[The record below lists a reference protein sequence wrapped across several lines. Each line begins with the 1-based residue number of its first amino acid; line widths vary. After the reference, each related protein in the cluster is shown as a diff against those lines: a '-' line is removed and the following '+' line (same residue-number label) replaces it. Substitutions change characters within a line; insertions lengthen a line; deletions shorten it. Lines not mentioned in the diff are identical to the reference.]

1 MNHGVVAAKKQSL
14 GSYAV
19 RTFALTMRPC
29 SLLLSECNKRLTLH
43 VARALQTDCLQT
55 ISLILLF
62 AN

>member
-29 SLLLSECNKRLTLH
+29 SLLLSECYKRLALH
-43 VARALQTDCLQT
+43 AA
-55 ISLILLF
+55 
-62 AN
+62 